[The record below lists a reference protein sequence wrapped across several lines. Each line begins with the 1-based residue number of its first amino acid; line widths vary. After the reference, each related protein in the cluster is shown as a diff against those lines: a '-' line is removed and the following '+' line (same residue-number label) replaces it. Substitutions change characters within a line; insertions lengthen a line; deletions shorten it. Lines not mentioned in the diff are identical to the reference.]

1 MTKKDLF
8 DGLNHID
15 EKIIEEAAEPVR
27 IRKKSHKKLKKMAIS
42 TASIAAIL
50 TVAVLGTE
58 VVRLG
63 NRVNELESAKSDA
76 GENTAKK
83 QQCICRSKKWGQTGG
98 IYSGIKL

>member
-1 MTKKDLF
+1 
-8 DGLNHID
+8 
-15 EKIIEEAAEPVR
+15 
-27 IRKKSHKKLKKMAIS
+27 MAIS

-76 GENTAKK
+76 GENTQKATMHM
-83 QQCICRSKKWGQTGG
+83 QE
-98 IYSGIKL
+98 

>member
-42 TASIAAIL
+42 TRHL
-50 TVAVLGTE
+50 L
-58 VVRLG
+58 RQFL
-63 NRVNELESAKSDA
+63 LL
-76 GENTAKK
+76 
-83 QQCICRSKKWGQTGG
+83 RSWEQKW
-98 IYSGIKL
+98 